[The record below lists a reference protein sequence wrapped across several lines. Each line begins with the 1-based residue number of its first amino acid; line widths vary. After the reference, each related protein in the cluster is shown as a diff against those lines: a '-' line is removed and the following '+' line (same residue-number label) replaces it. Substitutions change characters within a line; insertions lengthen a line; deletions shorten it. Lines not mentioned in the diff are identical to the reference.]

1 MNRQCSLAVGI
12 TGLVLLAI
20 ATVALVGG
28 LAGVAQADTTF
39 RCTVRD
45 VVVFKNRV
53 HVQCTTTT
61 LDGRDSIRFFAV
73 STNNATVANRLM
85 TIGTTALVA
94 SRWFIATYDSGDTS
108 GDAFDCIHED
118 CRRLTAFGIE

>member
-1 MNRQCSLAVGI
+1 MNRHCSLAAGI

-28 LAGVAQADTTF
+28 LAGIAQADTF

-45 VVVFKNRV
+45 VVVWSNRV

-85 TIGTTALVA
+85 TIGTTTLVA
-94 SRWFIATYDSGDTS
+94 GRRFIAIFNNGDTS